1 MLCNLTSSGNILISE
16 SDDLAFITL
25 EHIRYLKHSKKKMI
39 ITYYFR
45 CIQMHLHLNAGKV
58 IIILHFFLYTNRS
71 QKDPELLILQFGE
84 QLLGGF
90 FSYLMLMSKI

>member
-1 MLCNLTSSGNILISE
+1 
-16 SDDLAFITL
+16 
-25 EHIRYLKHSKKKMI
+25 
-39 ITYYFR
+39 
-45 CIQMHLHLNAGKV
+45 MHLHLNAGKV